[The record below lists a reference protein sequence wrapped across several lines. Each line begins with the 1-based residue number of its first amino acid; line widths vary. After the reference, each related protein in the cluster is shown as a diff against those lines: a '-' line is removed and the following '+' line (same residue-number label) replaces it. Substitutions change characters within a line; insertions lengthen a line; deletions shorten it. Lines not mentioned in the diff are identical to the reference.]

1 MRFSWSTLK
10 VKNLNDSVAFYEEI
24 IGLNVKRRFQAGP
37 GTEIAFL
44 GEGETQVEL
53 IEVKGK
59 NEISVGPDISWGF
72 RVESLEK
79 MMELLKKKGIEV
91 IEGPYSPNPSMS
103 FIYIQDPNGM
113 KIQLIEMKTE
123 SRGKFL

>member
-72 RVESLEK
+72 QVESLEK

-103 FIYIQDPNGM
+103 FIYILDPNGM

-123 SRGKFL
+123 SRGEFL

>member
-72 RVESLEK
+72 QVESLEK

>member
-53 IEVKGK
+53 IEVKGE

-72 RVESLEK
+72 QVESLEK
-79 MMELLKKKGIEV
+79 IMELLKKKGIEV

-103 FIYIQDPNGM
+103 FIYILDPNGM

>member
-72 RVESLEK
+72 QVESLEK

-103 FIYIQDPNGM
+103 FIYILDPNGM

>member
-1 MRFSWSTLK
+1 MKFCWSTLK
-10 VKNLNDSVAFYEEI
+10 VKNLNDSIAFYEEI

-37 GTEIAFL
+37 DTEIAFL

-53 IEVKGK
+53 IEVKEK
-59 NEISVGPDISWGF
+59 NEINVGPDISWGF
-72 RVESLEK
+72 QVESLVE
-79 MMELLKKKGIEV
+79 MMELLEMKGIEV
-91 IEGPYSPNPSMS
+91 MEGPYSPNPLTS

-113 KIQLIEMKTE
+113 KIQLVEIKTD

>member
-72 RVESLEK
+72 QVESLEK
-79 MMELLKKKGIEV
+79 IMELLKKKGIEV

-103 FIYIQDPNGM
+103 FIYILDPNGM

>member
-1 MRFSWSTLK
+1 
-10 VKNLNDSVAFYEEI
+10 
-24 IGLNVKRRFQAGP
+24 
-37 GTEIAFL
+37 
-44 GEGETQVEL
+44 
-53 IEVKGK
+53 
-59 NEISVGPDISWGF
+59 
-72 RVESLEK
+72 VESLEK